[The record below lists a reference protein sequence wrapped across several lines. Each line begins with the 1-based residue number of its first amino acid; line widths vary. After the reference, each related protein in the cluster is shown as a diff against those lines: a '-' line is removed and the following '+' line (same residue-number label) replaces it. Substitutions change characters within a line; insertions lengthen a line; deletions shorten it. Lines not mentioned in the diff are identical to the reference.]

1 MWFNPTLPLFYS
13 FLLMIKVGE
22 RLEDIMKEKYS
33 RKKLTDEE
41 YKRRIYDLYGDDISV
56 LEPYVNQRTKILH
69 RCNIHNF
76 EWMGRTRQ
84 MAEGHN
90 GCIYCSSE
98 KRSQGLTQ
106 NIEKVK
112 EKLKRVCGDE
122 FTLNDDNE
130 YLGHNEKM
138 YFTHHLSNGT
148 SHTVY
153 SKPDRIYN
161 HKCPVCSGL
170 QVCVG
175 FNDIWT
181 TNPDLGNLLA
191 NPDDGF
197 KYMQNSNKHTDFKC
211 PVCGYICKDKSINQ
225 VNRDMDVRC
234 PICKDGISY
243 PNKFIFNSLLQ
254 IKDKLD
260 FLDREYRPKWCKF
273 ELKEKIR
280 TGVYDIYLGIN
291 NKEYIIEM
299 DGGFHEKLH
308 SKEKYYTL
316 EDIKYIDSMKDK
328 LAIEHNIEMIRID
341 CSYDYHDR
349 YKYILRNILNSKLS
363 EILPLELIDFEE
375 ANIKSQKSLLVEA
388 CNLWNNGYAAHE
400 IMLELNIGKWLVS
413 SYLKQG
419 QKYNLCNNYSAQNST
434 IRSSGTKV
442 TCVNTGISYSTIA
455 EPSKIYNIDDKG
467 ILNCCRGNDFSA
479 GKDLNTGEKLFWM
492 YTDDYNK
499 LNKREVI
506 KYLIDKK
513 VKEYTENISGK
524 AVYCTTTNEVFN
536 SIMDAVRAYGGNE
549 SGIRKCCR
557 GEIKTSGTLRNGTR
571 LTWVF
576 LKDYV
581 EINNMTMEEFVIQHH
596 YSSFLLE

>member
-1 MWFNPTLPLFYS
+1 
-13 FLLMIKVGE
+13 
-22 RLEDIMKEKYS
+22 MKEKYS
-33 RKKLTDEE
+33 RKKLTNEE

-98 KRSQGLTQ
+98 KRSKGLTQ

-243 PNKFIFNSLLQ
+243 PNKFMFNSLLQ

-434 IRSSGTKV
+434 IRSSGIKV

-557 GEIKTSGTLRNGTR
+557 GEMKTSGTLQNGTR

>member
-1 MWFNPTLPLFYS
+1 M
-13 FLLMIKVGE
+13 
-22 RLEDIMKEKYS
+22 
-33 RKKLTDEE
+33 
-41 YKRRIYDLYGDDISV
+41 
-56 LEPYVNQRTKILH
+56 
-69 RCNIHNF
+69 
-76 EWMGRTRQ
+76 
-84 MAEGHN
+84 
-90 GCIYCSSE
+90 
-98 KRSQGLTQ
+98 
-106 NIEKVK
+106 
-112 EKLKRVCGDE
+112 
-122 FTLNDDNE
+122 
-130 YLGHNEKM
+130 
-138 YFTHHLSNGT
+138 
-148 SHTVY
+148 
-153 SKPDRIYN
+153 
-161 HKCPVCSGL
+161 
-170 QVCVG
+170 
-175 FNDIWT
+175 
-181 TNPDLGNLLA
+181 
-191 NPDDGF
+191 
-197 KYMQNSNKHTDFKC
+197 
-211 PVCGYICKDKSINQ
+211 
-225 VNRDMDVRC
+225 
-234 PICKDGISY
+234 
-243 PNKFIFNSLLQ
+243 
-254 IKDKLD
+254 
-260 FLDREYRPKWCKF
+260 
-273 ELKEKIR
+273 
-280 TGVYDIYLGIN
+280 
-291 NKEYIIEM
+291 
-299 DGGFHEKLH
+299 GGFHEKLH

-499 LNKREVI
+499 LNKREII

-557 GEIKTSGTLRNGTR
+557 GEMKTSGSLQNGTR

-581 EINNMTMEEFVIQHH
+581 EMNNMTMEEFVIQHH

>member
-1 MWFNPTLPLFYS
+1 
-13 FLLMIKVGE
+13 
-22 RLEDIMKEKYS
+22 MKEKYS

-98 KRSQGLTQ
+98 KRSKGLTQ

-273 ELKEKIR
+273 ELKEKMR

-524 AVYCTTTNEVFN
+524 PVYCTTTNEVFN

-557 GEIKTSGTLRNGTR
+557 GEMKTSGTLQNGTR

>member
-1 MWFNPTLPLFYS
+1 
-13 FLLMIKVGE
+13 
-22 RLEDIMKEKYS
+22 MKEKYS

-98 KRSQGLTQ
+98 KRSKGLTQ

-434 IRSSGTKV
+434 IRSSGIKV

-524 AVYCTTTNEVFN
+524 PVYCTTTNEVFN

-557 GEIKTSGTLRNGTR
+557 GEMKTSGTLQNGTR

>member
-1 MWFNPTLPLFYS
+1 
-13 FLLMIKVGE
+13 
-22 RLEDIMKEKYS
+22 MKEKYS

-98 KRSQGLTQ
+98 KRSKGLTQ

-138 YFTHHLSNGT
+138 YFTHHLSDGS
-148 SHTVY
+148 SHIVY

-557 GEIKTSGTLRNGTR
+557 GEMKTSGTLQNGTR

>member
-1 MWFNPTLPLFYS
+1 
-13 FLLMIKVGE
+13 
-22 RLEDIMKEKYS
+22 MKEKYS

>member
-1 MWFNPTLPLFYS
+1 
-13 FLLMIKVGE
+13 
-22 RLEDIMKEKYS
+22 MKEKYS

-98 KRSQGLTQ
+98 KRSKGLTQ

-434 IRSSGTKV
+434 IRSSGIKV

-557 GEIKTSGTLRNGTR
+557 GEMKTSGTLQNGTR

>member
-1 MWFNPTLPLFYS
+1 
-13 FLLMIKVGE
+13 MIKVGE

-273 ELKEKIR
+273 ELKEKMR

-557 GEIKTSGTLRNGTR
+557 GEMKTSGTLQNGTR

>member
-1 MWFNPTLPLFYS
+1 
-13 FLLMIKVGE
+13 MIKVGE

-130 YLGHNEKM
+130 YLGHDKKM
-138 YFTHHLSNGT
+138 YFTHHLPDGS
-148 SHTVY
+148 SHIVY

-170 QVCVG
+170 QVCIG
-175 FNDIWT
+175 LNDIWT

-280 TGVYDIYLGIN
+280 TGIYDIYFGIN

-524 AVYCTTTNEVFN
+524 PVYCTTTNEVFN

-557 GEIKTSGTLRNGTR
+557 GEMKTSGTLQNGTR

-596 YSSFLLE
+596 YSSFLLD

>member
-1 MWFNPTLPLFYS
+1 
-13 FLLMIKVGE
+13 
-22 RLEDIMKEKYS
+22 MKEKYS

-98 KRSQGLTQ
+98 KRSKGLTQ

-181 TNPDLGNLLA
+181 TTPDLGNLLA

-273 ELKEKIR
+273 ELKEKMR

-434 IRSSGTKV
+434 IRSSGIKV

-524 AVYCTTTNEVFN
+524 AVYCTTTDEVFN

>member
-1 MWFNPTLPLFYS
+1 
-13 FLLMIKVGE
+13 MIKVGE

-98 KRSQGLTQ
+98 KRSKGLTQ

-273 ELKEKIR
+273 ELKEKMR

-434 IRSSGTKV
+434 IRSSGIKV

-557 GEIKTSGTLRNGTR
+557 GEMKTSGTLQNGTR

>member
-1 MWFNPTLPLFYS
+1 
-13 FLLMIKVGE
+13 MIKVGE

-98 KRSQGLTQ
+98 KRSKGLTQ

-130 YLGHNEKM
+130 YLGHDKKM
-138 YFTHHLSNGT
+138 YFTHHLPDGS
-148 SHTVY
+148 SHIVY

-170 QVCVG
+170 QVCIG
-175 FNDIWT
+175 LNDIWT

-524 AVYCTTTNEVFN
+524 PVYCTTTNEVFN

-557 GEIKTSGTLRNGTR
+557 GEMKTSGTLQNGTR

>member
-1 MWFNPTLPLFYS
+1 
-13 FLLMIKVGE
+13 MIKVGE

-98 KRSQGLTQ
+98 KRSKGLTQ

-273 ELKEKIR
+273 ELKEKMR

-524 AVYCTTTNEVFN
+524 PVYCTTTNEVFN

-557 GEIKTSGTLRNGTR
+557 GEMKTSGTLQNGTR

>member
-1 MWFNPTLPLFYS
+1 
-13 FLLMIKVGE
+13 MIKVGE

-170 QVCVG
+170 QVCIG
-175 FNDIWT
+175 LNDIWT

-191 NPDDGF
+191 NRDDGF

-273 ELKEKIR
+273 ELKEKMR

-479 GKDLNTGEKLFWM
+479 GKDLKTGEKLFWM

>member
-1 MWFNPTLPLFYS
+1 M
-13 FLLMIKVGE
+13 
-22 RLEDIMKEKYS
+22 
-33 RKKLTDEE
+33 
-41 YKRRIYDLYGDDISV
+41 
-56 LEPYVNQRTKILH
+56 
-69 RCNIHNF
+69 
-76 EWMGRTRQ
+76 
-84 MAEGHN
+84 
-90 GCIYCSSE
+90 
-98 KRSQGLTQ
+98 
-106 NIEKVK
+106 
-112 EKLKRVCGDE
+112 
-122 FTLNDDNE
+122 
-130 YLGHNEKM
+130 
-138 YFTHHLSNGT
+138 
-148 SHTVY
+148 
-153 SKPDRIYN
+153 
-161 HKCPVCSGL
+161 CSGL

-273 ELKEKIR
+273 ELKEKMR

-557 GEIKTSGTLRNGTR
+557 GEMKTSGTLQNGTR

>member
-1 MWFNPTLPLFYS
+1 
-13 FLLMIKVGE
+13 
-22 RLEDIMKEKYS
+22 MKEKYS

-98 KRSQGLTQ
+98 KRSKGLTQ

-273 ELKEKIR
+273 ELKEKMR

-434 IRSSGTKV
+434 IRSSGIKV

-479 GKDLNTGEKLFWM
+479 GKDLNTSEKLFWM

-557 GEIKTSGTLRNGTR
+557 GEMKTSGTLQNGTR

>member
-1 MWFNPTLPLFYS
+1 
-13 FLLMIKVGE
+13 
-22 RLEDIMKEKYS
+22 MKEKYS

-98 KRSQGLTQ
+98 KRSKGLTQ

-479 GKDLNTGEKLFWM
+479 GKDLKTGEKLFWM

-557 GEIKTSGTLRNGTR
+557 GEMKTSGTLQNGTR
-571 LTWVF
+571 LTWIF

>member
-1 MWFNPTLPLFYS
+1 
-13 FLLMIKVGE
+13 
-22 RLEDIMKEKYS
+22 MKEKYS

-98 KRSQGLTQ
+98 KRSKGLTQ

-273 ELKEKIR
+273 ELKEKMR

-524 AVYCTTTNEVFN
+524 PLYCTTTNEVFN

-557 GEIKTSGTLRNGTR
+557 GEMKTSGTLQNGTR

>member
-1 MWFNPTLPLFYS
+1 
-13 FLLMIKVGE
+13 
-22 RLEDIMKEKYS
+22 MKEKYS

-41 YKRRIYDLYGDDISV
+41 YKRRIYDLYGDDKSV

-98 KRSQGLTQ
+98 KRSKGLTQ

-273 ELKEKIR
+273 ELKEKMR

-434 IRSSGTKV
+434 IRSSGIKV

-557 GEIKTSGTLRNGTR
+557 GEMKTSGTLQNGTR

>member
-1 MWFNPTLPLFYS
+1 
-13 FLLMIKVGE
+13 MIKVGE
-22 RLEDIMKEKYS
+22 RLEDLMKEKYS

-98 KRSQGLTQ
+98 KRSKGLTQ

-280 TGVYDIYLGIN
+280 TGVYDIYFGIN

-434 IRSSGTKV
+434 IRSSGIKV

-557 GEIKTSGTLRNGTR
+557 GEMKTSGTLQNGTR

>member
-1 MWFNPTLPLFYS
+1 
-13 FLLMIKVGE
+13 MIKVGE

-84 MAEGHN
+84 MSEGHN

-130 YLGHNEKM
+130 YLGHDKKM
-138 YFTHHLSNGT
+138 YFTHHLPDGS
-148 SHTVY
+148 SHIVY

-170 QVCVG
+170 QVCIG
-175 FNDIWT
+175 LNDIWT

-524 AVYCTTTNEVFN
+524 PVYCTTTNEVFN

-557 GEIKTSGTLRNGTR
+557 GEMKTSGTLQNGTR

-581 EINNMTMEEFVIQHH
+581 EMNNMTMEEFVIQHH

>member
-1 MWFNPTLPLFYS
+1 
-13 FLLMIKVGE
+13 
-22 RLEDIMKEKYS
+22 MKEKYS

-98 KRSQGLTQ
+98 KRSKGLTQ

-130 YLGHNEKM
+130 YSGHNEKM

-280 TGVYDIYLGIN
+280 TGVYDIYFGIN

-524 AVYCTTTNEVFN
+524 PVYCTTTNEVFN

-581 EINNMTMEEFVIQHH
+581 EINNINMEEFVIQHH

>member
-1 MWFNPTLPLFYS
+1 
-13 FLLMIKVGE
+13 
-22 RLEDIMKEKYS
+22 MKEKYS

-130 YLGHNEKM
+130 YLGHDKKM
-138 YFTHHLSNGT
+138 YFTHHLPDGS
-148 SHTVY
+148 SHIVY

-170 QVCVG
+170 QVCIG
-175 FNDIWT
+175 LNDIWT

-524 AVYCTTTNEVFN
+524 PVYCTTTNEVFN

-557 GEIKTSGTLRNGTR
+557 GEMKTSGTLQNGTR

-581 EINNMTMEEFVIQHH
+581 EINNITMEEFVIQHH

>member
-1 MWFNPTLPLFYS
+1 MEQN
-13 FLLMIKVGE
+13 
-22 RLEDIMKEKYS
+22 YS
-33 RKKLTDEE
+33 RKRLTDEE
-41 YKRRIYDLYGDDISV
+41 YKQRIFKLYGNDITV
-56 LEPYVNQRTKILH
+56 LEPHVNQRTKILH
-69 RCNIHNF
+69 RCNTHNY
-76 EWMGRTRQ
+76 EWKARTRQ

-90 GCIYCSSE
+90 GCKYCSSE
-98 KRSQGLTQ
+98 KRSKGLTQ
-106 NIEKVK
+106 NLDKVK
-112 EKLKRVCGDE
+112 EKLRKTCGDE

-138 YFTHHLSNGT
+138 YFTHHLPDGS
-148 SHTVY
+148 SHTLY
-153 SKPDRIYN
+153 SKPDRIYKC
-161 HKCPVCSGL
+161 KCPVCSGM

-175 FNDIWT
+175 LNDIWT

-191 NPDDGF
+191 NPEDGF

-211 PVCGYICKDKSINQ
+211 PTCGYICKNKSINQ

-234 PICKDGISY
+234 PVCKDGISY
-243 PNKFIFNSLLQ
+243 PNKLIFNSLLQ

-260 FLDREYRPKWCKF
+260 FLEREYRPKWCKF
-273 ELKEKIR
+273 ELKGKTR
-280 TGVYDIYLGIN
+280 TGIYDIYFGIN
-291 NKEYIIEM
+291 NKQYIIEM

-308 SKEKYYTL
+308 SKVKQYTL
-316 EDIKYIDSMKDK
+316 DDIKYIDSMKDK
-328 LAIEHNIEMIRID
+328 LAINHGIEMIRID

-349 YKYILRNILNSKLS
+349 YTYILNNILNSNLAK
-363 EILPLELIDFEE
+363 ILPLESINFDE

-499 LNKREVI
+499 LNKREII

-557 GEIKTSGTLRNGTR
+557 GEMKTSGSLQNGTR

-581 EINNMTMEEFVIQHH
+581 EMNNMTMEEFVIQHH

>member
-1 MWFNPTLPLFYS
+1 
-13 FLLMIKVGE
+13 
-22 RLEDIMKEKYS
+22 MKEKYS

-98 KRSQGLTQ
+98 KRSKGLTQ

-161 HKCPVCSGL
+161 HKCSVCSGL
-170 QVCVG
+170 QVCIG
-175 FNDIWT
+175 LNDIWT

-273 ELKEKIR
+273 ELKEKMR

-479 GKDLNTGEKLFWM
+479 GKDLKTGEKLFWM

-557 GEIKTSGTLRNGTR
+557 GEMKTSGTLQNGTR

>member
-1 MWFNPTLPLFYS
+1 
-13 FLLMIKVGE
+13 
-22 RLEDIMKEKYS
+22 MKEKYS

-98 KRSQGLTQ
+98 KRSKGLTQ

-148 SHTVY
+148 SHAVY

-557 GEIKTSGTLRNGTR
+557 GEMKTSGTLQNGTR

>member
-1 MWFNPTLPLFYS
+1 
-13 FLLMIKVGE
+13 
-22 RLEDIMKEKYS
+22 MKEKYS

-130 YLGHNEKM
+130 YLGHDKKM
-138 YFTHHLSNGT
+138 YFTHHLPDGS
-148 SHTVY
+148 SHIVY

-170 QVCVG
+170 QVCIG
-175 FNDIWT
+175 LNDIWT

-434 IRSSGTKV
+434 IRSSGIKV

-557 GEIKTSGTLRNGTR
+557 GEMKTSGTLQNGTR

>member
-1 MWFNPTLPLFYS
+1 
-13 FLLMIKVGE
+13 
-22 RLEDIMKEKYS
+22 MKEKYS

-98 KRSQGLTQ
+98 KRSKGLTQ

-273 ELKEKIR
+273 ELKEKMR

-308 SKEKYYTL
+308 SKEKYYKL

-557 GEIKTSGTLRNGTR
+557 GEMKTSGTLQNGTR

-581 EINNMTMEEFVIQHH
+581 EINNITMEEFVIQHH

>member
-1 MWFNPTLPLFYS
+1 
-13 FLLMIKVGE
+13 
-22 RLEDIMKEKYS
+22 MKEKYS

-161 HKCPVCSGL
+161 HKCLVCSGL

-273 ELKEKIR
+273 ELKEKMR

-434 IRSSGTKV
+434 IRSSGIKV

-479 GKDLNTGEKLFWM
+479 GKDLKTGEKLFWM

-557 GEIKTSGTLRNGTR
+557 GEMKTSGTLQNGTR

>member
-1 MWFNPTLPLFYS
+1 
-13 FLLMIKVGE
+13 
-22 RLEDIMKEKYS
+22 MKEKYS

-130 YLGHNEKM
+130 YLGHDKKM
-138 YFTHHLSNGT
+138 YFTHHLPDGS
-148 SHTVY
+148 SHIVY

-170 QVCVG
+170 QVCIG
-175 FNDIWT
+175 LNDIWT

-328 LAIEHNIEMIRID
+328 LAIERNIEMIRID

-524 AVYCTTTNEVFN
+524 PVYCTTTNEVFN

-557 GEIKTSGTLRNGTR
+557 GEMKTSGTLQNGTR

-581 EINNMTMEEFVIQHH
+581 EINNITMEEFVIQHH

>member
-1 MWFNPTLPLFYS
+1 MGK
-13 FLLMIKVGE
+13 LLKQENNM
-22 RLEDIMKEKYS
+22 YS

-161 HKCPVCSGL
+161 HKCPLCSGL
-170 QVCVG
+170 QVCIG
-175 FNDIWT
+175 LNDIWT

-557 GEIKTSGTLRNGTR
+557 GEMKTSGSLQNGTR

-581 EINNMTMEEFVIQHH
+581 EMNNMTMEEFVIQHH

>member
-1 MWFNPTLPLFYS
+1 
-13 FLLMIKVGE
+13 
-22 RLEDIMKEKYS
+22 MKEKYS

-130 YLGHNEKM
+130 YLGHDKKM
-138 YFTHHLSNGT
+138 YFTHHLPDGS
-148 SHTVY
+148 SHIVY

-161 HKCPVCSGL
+161 HKCPVCSGM
-170 QVCVG
+170 QVCIG
-175 FNDIWT
+175 LNDIWT

-197 KYMQNSNKHTDFKC
+197 KYMQNSNKHTDFQC

-513 VKEYTENISGK
+513 VKEYIENISGK
-524 AVYCTTTNEVFN
+524 PVYCTTTNEVFN

-557 GEIKTSGTLRNGTR
+557 GEMKTSGTLQNGTR

>member
-1 MWFNPTLPLFYS
+1 
-13 FLLMIKVGE
+13 
-22 RLEDIMKEKYS
+22 MKEKYS

-122 FTLNDDNE
+122 FTLNDDSE

-434 IRSSGTKV
+434 IRSSGIKV

-479 GKDLNTGEKLFWM
+479 GKDLKTGEKLFWM

-536 SIMDAVRAYGGNE
+536 SIMDAVRAYDGNE

-557 GEIKTSGTLRNGTR
+557 GEIKTSGTLQNGTR

>member
-1 MWFNPTLPLFYS
+1 
-13 FLLMIKVGE
+13 MIKVGE

-130 YLGHNEKM
+130 YLGHDKKM
-138 YFTHHLSNGT
+138 YFTHHLPDGS
-148 SHTVY
+148 SHIVY

-170 QVCVG
+170 QVCIG
-175 FNDIWT
+175 LNDIWT

>member
-1 MWFNPTLPLFYS
+1 
-13 FLLMIKVGE
+13 
-22 RLEDIMKEKYS
+22 MKEKYS

-98 KRSQGLTQ
+98 KRSKGLTQ

-130 YLGHNEKM
+130 YLGYNEKM

-273 ELKEKIR
+273 ELKEKMR

-557 GEIKTSGTLRNGTR
+557 GEMKTSGTLQNGTR

-581 EINNMTMEEFVIQHH
+581 EINNITMEEFVIQHH

>member
-1 MWFNPTLPLFYS
+1 
-13 FLLMIKVGE
+13 
-22 RLEDIMKEKYS
+22 MKEKYS

-98 KRSQGLTQ
+98 KRSKGLTQ

-273 ELKEKIR
+273 ELKEKMR

-557 GEIKTSGTLRNGTR
+557 GEMKTSGTLQNGTR